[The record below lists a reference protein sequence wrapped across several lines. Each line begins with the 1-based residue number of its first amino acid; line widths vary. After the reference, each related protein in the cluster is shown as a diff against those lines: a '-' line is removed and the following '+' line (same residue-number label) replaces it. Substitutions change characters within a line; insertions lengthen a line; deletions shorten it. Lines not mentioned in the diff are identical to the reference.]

1 MQKIVVLIISFVVFT
16 DILIQISNTKSVE
29 YNRRNFFRLRTF
41 AIHSLKTLRD
51 IRKAQE
57 MEQQIKKKAE
67 RQMAKAQEELQ
78 RYKENLLSKI
88 FTLVVSFKFKNKC
101 IFFNLLLNQSL
112 PLKDSAPKC

>member
-16 DILIQISNTKSVE
+16 DILIQISNTKSIE

-41 AIHSLKTLRD
+41 AINSLKTLRD

-78 RYKENLLSKI
+78 RNKENQRREKI
-88 FTLVVSFKFKNKC
+88 QLHFGPSSFFKDFHTSR
-101 IFFNLLLNQSL
+101 FF
-112 PLKDSAPKC
+112 